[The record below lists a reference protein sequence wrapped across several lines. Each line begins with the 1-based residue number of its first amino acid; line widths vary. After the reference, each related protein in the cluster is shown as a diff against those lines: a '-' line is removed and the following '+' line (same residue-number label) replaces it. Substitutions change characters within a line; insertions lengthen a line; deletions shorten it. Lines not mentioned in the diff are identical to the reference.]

1 MLHYITPAVAEHD
14 VAGHY
19 SGIVPSMIA
28 KRLVGRVG
36 GPPVQLDHDEPRSIP
51 HVAVPIAAAGTAL
64 GTMSPTGRQ
73 SVAAFDVAQVPPLEL
88 GMNTA
93 PGLVQEFLQQRP
105 VTVPRTR

>member
-1 MLHYITPAVAEHD
+1 MLHHITPAVAEHD
-14 VAGHY
+14 VAGHC
-19 SGIVPSMIA
+19 SGIVPPMIA

-36 GPPVQLDHDEPRSIP
+36 GTPVELDHGAPLPIP
-51 HVAVPIAAAGTAL
+51 DVAVPIAGAGPAL
-64 GTMSPTGRQ
+64 GTISPTGRQ
-73 SVAAFDVAQVPPLEL
+73 SVAPIDVAQVPPLEL